1 MSSGLTGYLL
11 SDGTD
16 LSNVF
21 MNINKGASLSLAN
34 KFTSTNT
41 FKGNIDLS
49 GSFLYGRNDGYNFR
63 EVISAPFPIGYI
75 IDNSNI
81 FVTKDISCSSLID
94 VGTWI
99 ANCSAS
105 VTEAS
110 NATTPGSYTTS
121 SLFSISLEENA
132 NIKYSNPE
140 PKNIYPIPST
150 IPINLNIRMQLVSVL
165 FVSAPTTLTL
175 NASLTNSST
184 NMRINIYLGITKIA

>member
-1 MSSGLTGYLL
+1 MGIVINQSIKNTIITYIGFAIGAVNSLYMYPHFLGEEFYGLTGYLL

-99 ANCSAS
+99 ANCSA
-105 VTEAS
+105 
-110 NATTPGSYTTS
+110 
-121 SLFSISLEENA
+121 
-132 NIKYSNPE
+132 
-140 PKNIYPIPST
+140 
-150 IPINLNIRMQLVSVL
+150 
-165 FVSAPTTLTL
+165 
-175 NASLTNSST
+175 
-184 NMRINIYLGITKIA
+184 